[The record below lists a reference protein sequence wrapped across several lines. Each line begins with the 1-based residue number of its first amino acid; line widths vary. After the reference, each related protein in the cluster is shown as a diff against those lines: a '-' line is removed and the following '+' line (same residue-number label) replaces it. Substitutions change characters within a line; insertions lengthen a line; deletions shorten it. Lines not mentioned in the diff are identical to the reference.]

1 MLKTVLSLVLMM
13 GIMTGQ
19 QRKMIIKNKIDKDQ
33 KEITEEVNIV
43 TENNEMTISINKDGE
58 VVEYKVNL
66 DDEKKLQKIKTELG
80 EQGINIEE
88 LALHEENLFTIH
100 SGGYLG
106 VQIQNLS
113 PQLRKYF
120 KVKGDLGVLVSE
132 VLDDSPAEKAGIL
145 AGDIITKVEKKDVS
159 SSRDLTAA
167 IRKQKPESKIQL
179 TLIRNGRE
187 KSLKATL
194 AAAENSFSWMGEMPG
209 MKKHLKMK
217 MKGGRKGDMH
227 KKDVNFFK
235 FSDDARDLH
244 EEFSSNSVN
253 FKQLQIEMNELREE
267 LKALREEMKNRP

>member
-179 TLIRNGRE
+179 TLIRKGRE